1 MDRKSTVL
9 GMENRKPTVM
19 LNGKAIREDNWNMY
33 ALMYLD
39 LVVSWCDII
48 AYHGTAVRYMSGT
61 GILTVLHVK
70 PETIGLRAIPYLE
83 ANNHY
88 TIGYNLLPSETLIAR
103 TTKTKWLGDSLLTSI
118 LKSTDYI
125 HEHRLCDWSKLCP
138 IHAQPSPP
146 SRPPPPLRKQAE

>member
-1 MDRKSTVL
+1 
-9 GMENRKPTVM
+9 
-19 LNGKAIREDNWNMY
+19 
-33 ALMYLD
+33 
-39 LVVSWCDII
+39 
-48 AYHGTAVRYMSGT
+48 MSGT

-88 TIGYNLLPSETLIAR
+88 TIGYNLLPSEALIAR

-146 SRPPPPLRKQAE
+146 RRPPPPLPPTTHFFTTSPPCVPPNHCLHSTSQFKQPPPGSTKLLSSFYIII